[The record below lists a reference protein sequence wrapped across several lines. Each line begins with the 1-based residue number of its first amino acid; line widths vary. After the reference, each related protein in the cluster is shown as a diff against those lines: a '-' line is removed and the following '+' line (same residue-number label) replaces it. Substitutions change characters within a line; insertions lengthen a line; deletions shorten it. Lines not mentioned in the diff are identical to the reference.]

1 MPFLSQPGLLDISLP
16 EMSGTA
22 VVSSDG
28 TFFKCRFDPVNG
40 GECTREDWQKFL
52 LPEDDE

>member
-1 MPFLSQPGLLDISLP
+1 M
-16 EMSGTA
+16 

>member
-1 MPFLSQPGLLDISLP
+1 MGVESPQLP
-16 EMSGTA
+16 AEA
-22 VVSSDG
+22 SDG